1 MIRFFFFQIF
11 NFLMRVLEKK
21 TPATRLNMKALT
33 QIQDVLNIL
42 IDFFLATILA
52 FQKASTFFHMN
63 IIMHFKELFFPL
75 PKMQF
80 RKKISCFNNKC
91 I

>member
-1 MIRFFFFQIF
+1 MIRFFSFKFLIF
-11 NFLMRVLEKK
+11 DASIGEENPCNTTKYES
-21 TPATRLNMKALT
+21 
-33 QIQDVLNIL
+33 
-42 IDFFLATILA
+42 IDADSGCTEYFNRFFLATILA

-80 RKKISCFNNKC
+80 RKKISCFNNTY